1 MVVAHNMNN
10 STLRSI
16 LTSEKLTRPTIMSW
30 HRNLRISLRSEK
42 KLAYLEQ
49 PLIPTPLKKT
59 LENYKAY
66 DMLQELKTMFEE
78 QTKHEP
84 FEIVKRS
91 TLVSKRM
98 DYEQFVQ
105 NYNMHNMGKTIVE
118 LHAMLKLTEKGIP
131 KKAATLVVLSI
142 RGGKI

>member
-1 MVVAHNMNN
+1 MVVAQNMNN

-30 HRNLRISLRSEK
+30 HRNLRIALRSEK

-49 PLIPTPLKKT
+49 PLIPTPVHM
-59 LENYKAY
+59 A
-66 DMLQELKTMFEE
+66 
-78 QTKHEP
+78 P
-84 FEIVKRS
+84 SV
-91 TLVSKRM
+91 

-105 NYNMHNMGKTIVE
+105 NYNMHNMGKIIVE

-131 KKAATLVVLSI
+131 KKVATPVVLSI
-142 RGGKI
+142 RGGKIQKDKNKPQGAKGQEKGKTKLAYALNPKIYAT